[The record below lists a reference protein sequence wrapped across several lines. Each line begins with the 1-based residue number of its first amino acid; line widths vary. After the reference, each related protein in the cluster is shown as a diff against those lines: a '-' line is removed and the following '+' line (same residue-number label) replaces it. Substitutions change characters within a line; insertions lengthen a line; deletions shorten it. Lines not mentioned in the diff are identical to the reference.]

1 MIADTHE
8 LIPGRPDSGLLIVA
22 DHASSRVP
30 EGLDLG
36 ICPPVLDRHVAID
49 LGVEPLVRLLAARLE
64 ATAVVARMSRLIVDF
79 NREEDAPGLL
89 PHHSDGFALPGN
101 AATCSPRRRA
111 PLTRQHPP
119 TP

>member
-36 ICPPVLDRHVAID
+36 ICPTVLDRHVAID
-49 LGVEPLVRLLAARLE
+49 IGVEPLVRLLAARLE
-64 ATAVVARMSRLIVDF
+64 ATAVVARLSRPIGDF
-79 NREEDAPGLL
+79 NRAEGGPGRD
-89 PHHSDGFALPGN
+89 PPISDGIHIQGTS
-101 AATCSPRRRA
+101 ATGVPD
-111 PLTRQHPP
+111 
-119 TP
+119 

>member
-36 ICPPVLDRHVAID
+36 ICPTVLDRHVAID
-49 LGVEPLVRLLAARLE
+49 IGVEPLVRLLAARLE
-64 ATAVVARMSRLIVDF
+64 ATRSEEHTSELQSLMRISYAVFCLK
-79 NREEDAPGLL
+79 
-89 PHHSDGFALPGN
+89 
-101 AATCSPRRRA
+101 TK
-111 PLTRQHPP
+111 TTQYKQQHKNNYKHVK
-119 TP
+119 

>member
-36 ICPPVLDRHVAID
+36 ICPTVLDRHVAID
-49 LGVEPLVRLLAARLE
+49 IGVEPLVRLLAARLE
-64 ATAVVARMSRLIVDF
+64 ATAVVARLSRLIGS
-79 NREEDAPGLL
+79 EEHTSEL
-89 PHHSDGFALPGN
+89 PTLMRISYAVFCLKKKKN
-101 AATCSPRRRA
+101 K
-111 PLTRQHPP
+111 
-119 TP
+119 